1 MAAELLPERYQPPKR
16 RFSWLGDP
24 AEKFRG
30 AGKANITGA
39 DAAAMLA
46 YNQSLYE
53 PMDRGGGQAIR
64 INDAPVTF
72 SGTPPPAPPGWQIP
86 VAGTAANIERQYGG
100 GRPGIVS
107 LRTPVSVAT
116 GGGSPQLGT
125 PSPVSTPTPPTLNP
139 VTAVDPPLGQS
150 VSGPAFDPQGNPFP
164 PSGSE
169 KPPVTTL
176 HGTDPSV
183 GAALTGEESAR
194 AAIMGQKPSSTQDE
208 ADRKAEWT
216 ARGGSDATYH
226 RKQVEEGRRAPIDAR
241 ATVSP
246 LNSTAS
252 QDIQKKW
259 GWGGQRG
266 LPY

>member
-1 MAAELLPERYQPPKR
+1 MAAELLPARYQPPKR

-39 DAAAMLA
+39 DAAGMLA
-46 YNQSLYE
+46 YNRQLYSHPAAFARE
-53 PMDRGGGQAIR
+53 GE
-64 INDAPVTF
+64 
-72 SGTPPPAPPGWQIP
+72 PPAPVAPTGWQTP
-86 VAGTAANIERQYGG
+86 TAADASRIAQQYGG
-100 GRPGIVS
+100 GVPGRV
-107 LRTPVSVAT
+107 TPGVAT
-116 GGGSPQLGT
+116 VTAGPSPVGT
-125 PSPVSTPTPPTLNP
+125 PSPVSTPTPPALNP
-139 VTAVDPPLGQS
+139 VTPVDPPMLGQS

-164 PSGSE
+164 PSGAE

-194 AAIMGQKPSSTQDE
+194 AAIMGQKPSPTQDE
-208 ADRKAEWT
+208 ADRRAEWA

-226 RKQVEEGRRAPIDAR
+226 RKQVEEGRRSPIDAR